1 MPFVFDRWHQMASG
15 REESY
20 ALGECS
26 LGGSSLY
33 PGLSNSAVQA
43 QTSGHLHSAMEALP
57 NQPPPLNAGA
67 GLCGTDAEL
76 QKMLIDERMRCE
88 HHKTNYQTLKAEH
101 TRLQDEYTKAQHE
114 LKRLLTD
121 KQSTHEKFQLLL
133 AELRGELLDKTREQ
147 EELKMQVLT
156 PQKLELLKAQI
167 QQDLEVPM
175 RERLRKQE
183 EEAERYRAE
192 YNKLRYEYTFLKSEL
207 EHQKEEYDRL
217 LAEKVIRFEAEIS
230 RLDADKQAL
239 NDQIMNIDPTRDSKR
254 VEALLR
260 EKAQLCQKVR
270 SLEAEVAEL
279 RAERE
284 NSGLQAENVQR
295 IQVRQ
300 LVETQALVKS
310 LEAEKQSIK
319 LQQERLEKELQLV
332 LEQNTQLTSKLF
344 KAEREVNALS
354 SKLEECKHTHKLEIA
369 NIKLEAARAKGEI
382 ERERDNMQSEMNGL
396 QSDIDILKANIVRH
410 KELLTEK
417 ERELIRKVQAAKE
430 DDFQKLTAL
439 QDERLELENK
449 VADLERLKA
458 EHDLTW
464 QADKEHMEEK
474 LHALQL
480 AEEASKREI
489 QNLRSKLQQQVLQT
503 EELEKEKND
512 SAELRQQI
520 SEMQMQ
526 LNTLSQSEND
536 LLNNNS
542 KMREM
547 LERLKE
553 EIRNAR
559 SQAERT
565 QHESEKLVEEKRVE
579 WLEEKHKL
587 QSRTAE
593 LEEKY
598 CQAKDRL
605 QRAALAQKKRKALN
619 ESKQKRLQEKVQLL
633 EAKKEEL
640 EIEKHTY
647 KQNVPYESHA
657 RLQKRLKDLQRRHN
671 EFRRLF
677 LGPNFSPTGLCNST
691 NFLPST
697 FMQGAEATCMSVQ
710 EEQHQRELCLL
721 RKRLEEL
728 ETNQKQ
734 QLHELGALD

>member
-1 MPFVFDRWHQMASG
+1 MISG
-15 REESY
+15 REESH
-20 ALGECS
+20 ALGERS
-26 LGGSSLY
+26 LGRNSSY
-33 PGLSNSAVQA
+33 PGLLA
-43 QTSGHLHSAMEALP
+43 QTPGHLHSAMEALP
-57 NQPPPLNAGA
+57 IHPSSLNAGA
-67 GLCGTDAEL
+67 GLCGTDTEL

-88 HHKTNYQTLKAEH
+88 HHKTNYQTLKVEH

-114 LKRLLTD
+114 LKRLHMD
-121 KQSTHEKFQLLL
+121 KQSTQEKFQLLL
-133 AELRGELLDKTREQ
+133 AEMHGELLDKTREQ

-167 QQDLEVPM
+167 QQELEAPM
-175 RERLRKQE
+175 RERFRTQE
-183 EEAERYRAE
+183 EETEKYRAE

-207 EHQKEEYDRL
+207 EHQKEEHERL
-217 LAEKVIRFEAEIS
+217 MDEKVIRFEAETHEAKPLPKYCIS
-230 RLDADKQAL
+230 DVRLVGRSQGRAGMVAGSQVARLEADKEAL
-239 NDQIMNIDPTRDSKR
+239 HDQIMSIDPTRDSKR

-260 EKAQLCQKVR
+260 EKAQLCQKVK

-284 NSGLQAENVQR
+284 NSGMQAENVQR

-300 LVETQALVKS
+300 LVESQTVIKS

-332 LEQNTQLTSKLF
+332 LEQNTQLTSKLY

-354 SKLEECKHTHKLEIA
+354 SKLEECKHSYKLEVT
-369 NIKLEAARAKGEI
+369 NIKLEAARTKGEV
-382 ERERDNMQSEMNGL
+382 ERERDNMQSQINGL
-396 QSDIDILKANIVRH
+396 QSDIEILKANIERH

-430 DDFQKLTAL
+430 EDFQKLTAL
-439 QDERLELENK
+439 QDEKLELENK

-458 EHDLTW
+458 EQDITFHAE
-464 QADKEHMEEK
+464 QEHMEEK
-474 LHALQL
+474 LKAVQL
-480 AEEASKREI
+480 VEEASKREI
-489 QNLRSKLQQQVLQT
+489 QNLR
-503 EELEKEKND
+503 
-512 SAELRQQI
+512 
-520 SEMQMQ
+520 
-526 LNTLSQSEND
+526 
-536 LLNNNS
+536 
-542 KMREM
+542 
-547 LERLKE
+547 
-553 EIRNAR
+553 
-559 SQAERT
+559 
-565 QHESEKLVEEKRVE
+565 LVEDRRIE
-579 WLEEKHKL
+579 WAEEKHKL
-587 QSRTAE
+587 QNRNGE

-605 QRAALAQKKRKALN
+605 QRAALAQKKRKILN

-647 KQNVPYESHA
+647 KQNVPYENHA

-671 EFRRLF
+671 EFRRLI
-677 LGPNFSPTGLCNST
+677 LGPNFSAAGLCNTT
-691 NFLPST
+691 NFLSST
-697 FMQGAEATCMSVQ
+697 LVQGTEATFVNIQ

-734 QLHELGALD
+734 QLQELGALD

>member
-1 MPFVFDRWHQMASG
+1 MASG
-15 REESY
+15 RVESC
-20 ALGECS
+20 ALGERS
-26 LGGSSLY
+26 LEGSPLY
-33 PGLSNSAVQA
+33 PGLSNPPARS

-57 NQPPPLNAGA
+57 NQPSPLNVAA

-114 LKRLLTD
+114 LKRLLVD
-121 KQSTHEKFQLLL
+121 KQNTHEKFQLLL
-133 AELRGELLDKTREQ
+133 AELRGELLDKTREH

-167 QQDLEVPM
+167 QQDLEAPM

-207 EHQKEEYDRL
+207 EHQKEEYERL
-217 LAEKVIRFEAEIS
+217 LEEKVIRFEAESSLRRTSSDIY
-230 RLDADKQAL
+230 
-239 NDQIMNIDPTRDSKR
+239 
-254 VEALLR
+254 LLLW
-260 EKAQLCQKVR
+260 QM
-270 SLEAEVAEL
+270 
-279 RAERE
+279 
-284 NSGLQAENVQR
+284 
-295 IQVRQ
+295 
-300 LVETQALVKS
+300 
-310 LEAEKQSIK
+310 
-319 LQQERLEKELQLV
+319 
-332 LEQNTQLTSKLF
+332 
-344 KAEREVNALS
+344 
-354 SKLEECKHTHKLEIA
+354 LEECKHSHKLEIT
-369 NIKLEAARAKGEI
+369 NIKLEAARAKGEV

-396 QSDIDILKANIVRH
+396 QSDIEILKANIVRH

-458 EHDLTW
+458 EQEITW

-512 SAELRQQI
+512 NAELRQQNN
-520 SEMQMQ
+520 EMQMQ
-526 LNTLSQSEND
+526 MNALSQSEND

-559 SQAERT
+559 SQAERA
-565 QHESEKLVEEKRVE
+565 QHEAEKLVEEKRVE
-579 WLEEKHKL
+579 WMEEKHKL
-587 QSRTAE
+587 QNRNTE

-605 QRAALAQKKRKALN
+605 QRAALAQKKRKTLN
-619 ESKQKRLQEKVQLL
+619 ESKQKRLQEKVQML

-640 EIEKHTY
+640 EIEKHAY

-677 LGPNFSPTGLCNST
+677 LGPNFSSTGLCNST

-697 FMQGAEATCMSVQ
+697 FMQGTEATCMNVQ
-710 EEQHQRELCLL
+710 EEQHQRELGLL

-734 QLHELGALD
+734 QLQELGALN

>member
-1 MPFVFDRWHQMASG
+1 MISG
-15 REESY
+15 REESH
-20 ALGECS
+20 ALGERS
-26 LGGSSLY
+26 LGRNSSY
-33 PGLSNSAVQA
+33 PGLLA
-43 QTSGHLHSAMEALP
+43 QTPGHLHSAMEALP
-57 NQPPPLNAGA
+57 IHPSSLNAGA
-67 GLCGTDAEL
+67 GLCGTDTEL

-88 HHKTNYQTLKAEH
+88 HHKTNYQTLKVEH

-114 LKRLLTD
+114 LKRLHMD
-121 KQSTHEKFQLLL
+121 KQSTQEKFQLLL
-133 AELRGELLDKTREQ
+133 AEMHGELLDKTREQ

-167 QQDLEVPM
+167 QQELEAPM
-175 RERLRKQE
+175 RERFRTQE
-183 EEAERYRAE
+183 EETEKYRAE

-207 EHQKEEYDRL
+207 EHQKEEHERL
-217 LAEKVIRFEAEIS
+217 MDEKVIRFEAEVA
-230 RLDADKQAL
+230 RLEADKEAL
-239 NDQIMNIDPTRDSKR
+239 HDQIMSIDPTRDSKR

-260 EKAQLCQKVR
+260 EKAQLCQKVK

-284 NSGLQAENVQR
+284 NSGMQAENVQR

-300 LVETQALVKS
+300 LVESQTVIKS

-332 LEQNTQLTSKLF
+332 LEQNTQLTSKLY

-354 SKLEECKHTHKLEIA
+354 SKLEECKHSYKLEVT
-369 NIKLEAARAKGEI
+369 NIKLEAARTKGEV
-382 ERERDNMQSEMNGL
+382 ERERDNMQSQINGL
-396 QSDIDILKANIVRH
+396 QSDIEILKANIERH

-430 DDFQKLTAL
+430 EDFQKLTAL
-439 QDERLELENK
+439 QDEKLELENK

-458 EHDLTW
+458 EQDITFHAE
-464 QADKEHMEEK
+464 QEHMEEK
-474 LHALQL
+474 LKAVQL
-480 AEEASKREI
+480 VEEASKREI
-489 QNLRSKLQQQVLQT
+489 QNLR
-503 EELEKEKND
+503 
-512 SAELRQQI
+512 
-520 SEMQMQ
+520 
-526 LNTLSQSEND
+526 
-536 LLNNNS
+536 
-542 KMREM
+542 
-547 LERLKE
+547 
-553 EIRNAR
+553 
-559 SQAERT
+559 
-565 QHESEKLVEEKRVE
+565 LVEDRRIE
-579 WLEEKHKL
+579 WAEEKHKL
-587 QSRTAE
+587 QNRNGE

-605 QRAALAQKKRKALN
+605 QRAALAQKKRKILN

-647 KQNVPYESHA
+647 KQNVPYENHA

-671 EFRRLF
+671 EFRRLI
-677 LGPNFSPTGLCNST
+677 LGPNFSAAGLCNTT
-691 NFLPST
+691 NFLSST
-697 FMQGAEATCMSVQ
+697 LVQGTEATFVNIQ

-734 QLHELGALD
+734 QLQELGALD

>member
-1 MPFVFDRWHQMASG
+1 MTSG
-15 REESY
+15 REESH
-20 ALGECS
+20 ALGERS
-26 LGGSSLY
+26 LGRNSSY
-33 PGLSNSAVQA
+33 PGLLDPPFLA
-43 QTSGHLHSAMEALP
+43 QTPGHLHSAMEALSNHP
-57 NQPPPLNAGA
+57 SPLNAGA
-67 GLCGTDAEL
+67 GLCGTDTEL

-114 LKRLLTD
+114 LKRLHMD
-121 KQSTHEKFQLLL
+121 KQSTQEKFQLLL
-133 AELRGELLDKTREQ
+133 AEMRGELLDKTREQ

-167 QQDLEVPM
+167 QQELETPM
-175 RERLRKQE
+175 RERFRTQE
-183 EEAERYRAE
+183 EETEKYRAE

-207 EHQKEEYDRL
+207 EHQKEEHERL
-217 LAEKVIRFEAEIS
+217 MDEKVIRFEAEVA
-230 RLDADKQAL
+230 RLEADKEAL
-239 NDQIMNIDPTRDSKR
+239 HDQIMSIDPTRDSKR

-260 EKAQLCQKVR
+260 EKAQLCQKVK

-284 NSGLQAENVQR
+284 NSGMQAENVQR

-300 LVETQALVKS
+300 LVESQTVIKS

-332 LEQNTQLTSKLF
+332 LEQNTQLTSKLY

-354 SKLEECKHTHKLEIA
+354 SKLEECKHSYKLEVT
-369 NIKLEAARAKGEI
+369 NIKLEAARTKGEV
-382 ERERDNMQSEMNGL
+382 ERERDNMQSQINGL
-396 QSDIDILKANIVRH
+396 QSDIEIFKANIERH

-417 ERELIRKVQAAKE
+417 ERELIRKVQAVKE
-430 DDFQKLTAL
+430 EDFQKLTAL
-439 QDERLELENK
+439 QDEKLELENK

-458 EHDLTW
+458 EQDITFHAE
-464 QADKEHMEEK
+464 QEHMEEK
-474 LHALQL
+474 LKAVQL

-489 QNLRSKLQQQVLQT
+489 QNLRSKLQQQLLQT
-503 EELEKEKND
+503 EELEKEKNG

-520 SEMQMQ
+520 GELQMQ
-526 LNTLSQSEND
+526 LNTISQSEND
-536 LLNNNS
+536 LLETN
-542 KMREM
+542 KKLREM

-559 SQAERT
+559 SQAERA
-565 QHESEKLVEEKRVE
+565 QQEAEKLVEDRCIE
-579 WLEEKHKL
+579 WAEEKHKL
-587 QSRTAE
+587 QNRNGE

-605 QRAALAQKKRKALN
+605 QRAALAQKKRKTLN

-647 KQNVPYESHA
+647 KQNVPYENHA

-671 EFRRLF
+671 EFRRLI
-677 LGPNFSPTGLCNST
+677 LGPNFSATGLCNTT
-691 NFLPST
+691 NFLSST
-697 FMQGAEATCMSVQ
+697 LVQGTEATFVNIQ

-734 QLHELGALD
+734 QLQELGALD

>member
-1 MPFVFDRWHQMASG
+1 MASG
-15 REESY
+15 REAAH
-20 ALGECS
+20 ALG
-26 LGGSSLY
+26 GNSLY
-33 PGLSNSAVQA
+33 PGLLDHSFLAQSSA
-43 QTSGHLHSAMEALP
+43 HLRSAMDALS
-57 NQPPPLNAGA
+57 NQPSPLNEGID
-67 GLCGTDAEL
+67 LCGTDTEL

-114 LKRLLTD
+114 LKRLLMD
-121 KQSTHEKFQLLL
+121 KQSTQEKFHLLL

-167 QQDLEVPM
+167 QQDLEAPM
-175 RERLRKQE
+175 RERFRRQE

-192 YNKLRYEYTFLKSEL
+192 YNKLRYEHTFLKSEF
-207 EHQKEEYDRL
+207 EHQKEEYERILD
-217 LAEKVIRFEAEIS
+217 EKMIRFEAEVA
-230 RLDADKQAL
+230 RLEMDKEAL
-239 NDQIMNIDPTRDSKR
+239 HDQLMSIDPTRDSKR

-260 EKAQLCQKVR
+260 DKAQLCQKAK

-284 NSGLQAENVQR
+284 NSGVQAESVQR

-300 LVETQALVKS
+300 LVETQAVVKS

-319 LQQERLEKELQLV
+319 LQLERLEKELQLV
-332 LEQNTQLTSKLF
+332 LEQNTHLTSKLH

-354 SKLEECKHTHKLEIA
+354 SKLEECKHSHKLEVT
-369 NIKLEAARAKGEI
+369 NIKLEAARTKGEI
-382 ERERDNMQSEMNGL
+382 ERERDNMQSQMDGL
-396 QSDIDILKANIVRH
+396 QSDVEILKATIERH

-430 DDFQKLTAL
+430 DDFQKLAAL
-439 QDERLELENK
+439 QDEKLELENK

-458 EHDLTW
+458 EQDTTW
-464 QADKEHMEEK
+464 LAEKEHMEEK
-474 LHALQL
+474 LHAVQL

-489 QNLRSKLQQQVLQT
+489 LNLRSKLQQQLLRI

-512 SAELRQQI
+512 GAEFRQQI
-520 SEMQMQ
+520 SELQIQ
-526 LNTLSQSEND
+526 LNALSQSEND
-536 LLNNNS
+536 LLETNN
-542 KMREM
+542 KLREM

-559 SQAERT
+559 SQAERA
-565 QHESEKLVEEKRVE
+565 QQEAEKLVEDKRIE

-587 QSRTAE
+587 QNRSAE

-605 QRAALAQKKRKALN
+605 QRAASAQKKRKTLN
-619 ESKQKRLQEKVQLL
+619 ESKQKRLQEKIQLL

-640 EIEKHTY
+640 EIEKHAF
-647 KQNVPYESHA
+647 KQNVPYENHA

-671 EFRRLF
+671 EFRRLI
-677 LGPNFSPTGLCNST
+677 LGANFSPTGLCNST
-691 NFLPST
+691 NFLSST
-697 FMQGAEATCMSVQ
+697 LVQGTETTFVNIQ

-728 ETNQKQ
+728 ETNQQQ
-734 QLHELGALD
+734 QLHELGALG